1 MLGESKREMTKE
13 TKDALVAAENA
24 ARKEIEDEN
33 EILQEEAKQLAHKLN
48 VARQSLESNKLKL
61 EQLANLYKVYI

>member
-1 MLGESKREMTKE
+1 MTKE
-13 TKDALVAAENA
+13 TKDALIAAEKA

-33 EILQEEAKQLAHKLN
+33 EILQEEAKQLAQKLN

-61 EQLANLYKVYI
+61 EQLANLYKVYIQSFV

>member
-1 MLGESKREMTKE
+1 MTKE
-13 TKDALVAAENA
+13 TKDALIAAEKA

-33 EILQEEAKQLAHKLN
+33 EILQEEAKQLAQKLN

-61 EQLANLYKVYI
+61 EQLANLYKVYIQPFV

>member
-1 MLGESKREMTKE
+1 MTKE

-33 EILQEEAKQLAHKLN
+33 EILQEEAKQLAQKLN
-48 VARQSLESNKLKL
+48 IARQSLESNRLKL
-61 EQLANLYKVYI
+61 EQLANLYKVYIQSFV

>member
-1 MLGESKREMTKE
+1 MTKE
-13 TKDALVAAENA
+13 TKDALIAAEKA

-33 EILQEEAKQLAHKLN
+33 ETLQEEAKQLAQKLN

-61 EQLANLYKVYI
+61 EQLANLYKVYIQSFV